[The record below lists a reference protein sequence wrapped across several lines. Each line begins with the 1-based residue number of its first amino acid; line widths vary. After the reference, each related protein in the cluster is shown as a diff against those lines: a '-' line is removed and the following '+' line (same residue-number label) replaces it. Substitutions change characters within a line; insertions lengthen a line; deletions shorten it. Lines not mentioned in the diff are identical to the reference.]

1 LVYGN
6 LKNCNTKQEEEMK
19 KILLGIGVTGALIIA
34 IYIPMPLAQQDK
46 EVLSKKQAQA
56 EVAADSDRYVIG
68 SEDVL
73 YIHVWKEETLS
84 KTVSV
89 RMDGKISMPLIDEIQ
104 ATGLTP
110 LQLKEILT
118 ERLKEFVGIPTV
130 TVIVME
136 ANSFKVY
143 ISGQIK
149 SSGVY
154 RLRSETTLAQI
165 ISMAGGLGEW
175 ANQSKIIIIRKENG
189 KEKRFTINYKKI
201 VKGEDLDSNILLKA
215 GDTIIVP

>member
-1 LVYGN
+1 
-6 LKNCNTKQEEEMK
+6 MK
-19 KILLGIGVTGALIIA
+19 KLFNIGIIIVWAVLIFNSIAYPQADKEILLK
-34 IYIPMPLAQQDK
+34 K
-46 EVLSKKQAQA
+46 EAQA
-56 EVAADSDRYVIG
+56 EIAADSDSYIIG

-89 RMDGKISMPLIDEIQ
+89 RMDGKISMPLVDDIQ
-104 ATGLTP
+104 AAGLTP
-110 LQLKEILT
+110 LQLKGKLT
-118 ERLKEFVGIPTV
+118 EKLQDFVEAPNV

-143 ISGQIK
+143 FSGQVK
-149 SSGVY
+149 TPGVL
-154 RLRSETTLAQI
+154 RLRTETSLAQA
-165 ISMAGGLGEW
+165 ISMVGGLTEW
-175 ANQSKIIIIRKENG
+175 ANQSKIIVIRKENG

-201 VKGEDLDSNILLKA
+201 VQGKDLNSNINLKR

>member
-1 LVYGN
+1 
-6 LKNCNTKQEEEMK
+6 MK
-19 KILLGIGVTGALIIA
+19 KLIYSGVVIGCTILIIISIAHPQADKEILLK
-34 IYIPMPLAQQDK
+34 K
-46 EVLSKKQAQA
+46 EAQA
-56 EVAADSDRYVIG
+56 EIAADSDRYTIG

-104 ATGLTP
+104 AAGLTP
-110 LQLKEILT
+110 LKLKEILT
-118 ERLKEFVGIPTV
+118 ERLKEFVEIPTV

-143 ISGQIK
+143 ISGKVK
-149 SSGVY
+149 SPGVY

-175 ANQSKIIIIRKENG
+175 ANQSKIIVIRKENG

-201 VKGEDLDSNILLKA
+201 VQGKDLNSNINLKR

>member
-1 LVYGN
+1 
-6 LKNCNTKQEEEMK
+6 MK
-19 KILLGIGVTGALIIA
+19 KLIYSGVVIGCTILIFISIAHPQADKEILLK
-34 IYIPMPLAQQDK
+34 K
-46 EVLSKKQAQA
+46 EAQA
-56 EVAADSDRYVIG
+56 EIAADSDRYTIG

-104 ATGLTP
+104 AAGLTP
-110 LQLKEILT
+110 LKLKEILT
-118 ERLKEFVGIPTV
+118 ERLKEFVEIPTV

-143 ISGQIK
+143 ISGKVK
-149 SSGVY
+149 SPGVY

-175 ANQSKIIIIRKENG
+175 ANQSKIIVIRKDNG

-201 VKGEDLDSNILLKA
+201 VQGKDLNSNITLKS